1 MSLPKE
7 SFQKKDLPK
16 NCDLII
22 PTEVRL
28 TKERDAL
35 KVVFQCGE
43 VIEYSAE
50 LLRVFSPSAEVKGH
64 GSETPELPSGKA
76 WVTIEDIEQIGNYAI
91 RLTFSDGHN
100 TGFYSWQY
108 LYDLVFTKDELWN
121 NYLKDLELAGK
132 SR

>member
-1 MSLPKE
+1 MN
-7 SFQKKDLPK
+7 LPK

-35 KVVFQCGE
+35 KVGFQCGE

-64 GSETPELPSGKA
+64 GSEPPELPSGKA
-76 WVTIEDIEQIGNYAI
+76 WVTIEDIEQVGNYAI

-108 LYDLVFTKDELWN
+108 LYDLVFTKEELWK